1 MKDYMNE
8 VERERYGLFIVLI
21 KVAEELLKSSVF
33 SKEEKTNLKKTI
45 TWARKVNLLQEG
57 RLSKSAHKT
66 LMNTLNNGKVA
77 YMDKYSADLWDKR
90 KIASI
95 KAGYDENK
103 EYFNLVELI
112 CHYNCRGCT
121 CTEYQKCGFYNEF
134 ELQGIPEFDGCQ
146 AAGLCKYSYK
156 ELK

>member
-1 MKDYMNE
+1 MNE

-45 TWARKVNLLQEG
+45 TWARKVNLLEEG

-90 KIASI
+90 KPLNICPATCFF
-95 KAGYDENK
+95 G
-103 EYFNLVELI
+103 NLLRI
-112 CHYNCRGCT
+112 
-121 CTEYQKCGFYNEF
+121 
-134 ELQGIPEFDGCQ
+134 
-146 AAGLCKYSYK
+146 S
-156 ELK
+156 